1 MAVVAFDYNS
11 NQWYVQHAD
20 GTLEPCHNRATA
32 EHLARAAAAAADDCD
47 DSGNSGDLD
56 LATVEV
62 VV

>member
-1 MAVVAFDYNS
+1 MAVIAFDFNS
-11 NQWYVQHAD
+11 NQWYVQHSD

-32 EHLARAAAAAADDCD
+32 EHLVRSTDDDCD
-47 DSGNSGDLD
+47 NSGDLS

>member
-32 EHLARAAAAAADDCD
+32 EHLARDADDDCD
-47 DSGNSGDLD
+47 DSSNSGDLD
-56 LATVEV
+56 LATREV

>member
-11 NQWYVQHAD
+11 NHWYVQHAD

-32 EHLARAAAAAADDCD
+32 EHLARDVADDCD
-47 DSGNSGDLD
+47 DSGNSGDID
-56 LATVEV
+56 LATHEV